1 MWLPILLGFSSVFCI
16 FAAVICSV
24 IFRFVRLLC
33 NLKPLPIVSKSS
45 TSFRRRRNAGKHKN
59 NNSYDQK
66 PEIEF
71 QYAETYLKECEAGG
85 GEQGGDSGDTSTLPL
100 PHTCPVLNTAFNR
113 NFSYHQVEAVPVSLN
128 VAHTRVQK
136 LAGDLSLL
144 SNISEEPRTDHSDPA
159 TTSGQAEQLQP
170 AARVGARKVPPPT
183 LPKPRFHPAFLSTD
197 P

>member
-1 MWLPILLGFSSVFCI
+1 MRFETSAGFYC
-16 FAAVICSV
+16 
-24 IFRFVRLLC
+24 
-33 NLKPLPIVSKSS
+33 PVSNP
-45 TSFRRRRNAGKHKN
+45 SFRRRRNAGKHKN

-85 GEQGGDSGDTSTLPL
+85 GEEDTSTSSSTL
-100 PHTCPVLNTAFNR
+100 PHSCPPALNTAFNR
-113 NFSYHQVEAVPVSLN
+113 NFSYHQVDTVPVSLN
-128 VAHTRVQK
+128 VSHPRVQK
-136 LAGDLSLL
+136 LAGDVSLL
-144 SNISEEPRTDHSDPA
+144 SNISEEPRTDPSDPA

-197 P
+197 Q